1 MPARA
6 RARRADW
13 APGPGVL
20 VPVPG
25 RESLGPCCGFGRGLR
40 GHTTSGPDLDVEGS
54 DAELLAA
61 GSNVLGS
68 QHGGVGRRLVTVGL
82 DLHATSDTA
91 DGLTATG
98 ITRVS
103 LNHSLSNFSLQLH
116 SQRCAVHVYTYVR
129 SVTWTKVS
137 LNEAKIRAT
146 PKTSSPIT
154 ELAIN
159 FAISRDTANW
169 RMRSYPHGP
178 GGPGRCSPGR
188 AWWCAWEEP
197 FCWYVAVS
205 DGDEEGKQRGLS

>member
-1 MPARA
+1 MRPILMPARA

-25 RESLGPCCGFGRGLR
+25 EESLGSCYRLLR
-40 GHTTSGPDLDVEGS
+40 GGGGKHTTGSPDLDVEGG

-61 GSNVLGS
+61 GGNVLGS

-103 LNHSLSNFSLQLH
+103 LNHSLPIFSLRRH
-116 SQRCAVHVYTYVR
+116 SLRCVVHVYTYVR

-137 LNEAKIRAT
+137 LNEAKMRAT
-146 PKTSSPIT
+146 PKTSSPRT
-154 ELAIN
+154 ELATD
-159 FAISRDTANW
+159 FAKSRDTANW
-169 RMRSYPHGP
+169 RMLSYPHGP
-178 GGPGRCSPGR
+178 GARGRCSPGQ

-197 FCWYVAVS
+197 FC
-205 DGDEEGKQRGLS
+205 